1 MKLTVKN
8 IGAYPSQVRTV
19 GGLKPIARG
28 ETVTAEFS
36 DGEATNIND
45 NTAMFEVEGY
55 VKPKENPAAASV
67 AAAKDTAADF
77 DHLTKFKQSVGPIAE
92 RLKIGDSAR
101 FTPVVMDALDD
112 GDKARQQLAD
122 IAALFGTDEV
132 DSLNVQ
138 AAVQRLI
145 EDHNALKAATE
156 QPPEDTKP
164 TDLAA
169 AVALLDDANDEHW
182 TQAGQ
187 PKIAA
192 LESIMGKDTSA
203 ADYAALPETAK
214 RTRKTA

>member
-19 GGLKPIARG
+19 NGLKPIARG

-77 DHLTKFKQSVGPIAE
+77 ADLSKFKQSVGPIAE
-92 RLKIGDSAR
+92 RLKIGDAAR
-101 FTPVVMDALDD
+101 FTGVVMDALDD

-132 DSLNVQ
+132 DALNVQ

-145 EDHNALKAATE
+145 EDHKALKDSSE
-156 QPPEDTKP
+156 QPDNGPP

-169 AVALLDDANDEHW
+169 AVALLDDANDDHW

-192 LESIMGKDTSA
+192 LENLLGKDTSA
-203 ADYAALPETAK
+203 ADYAALPEAAK